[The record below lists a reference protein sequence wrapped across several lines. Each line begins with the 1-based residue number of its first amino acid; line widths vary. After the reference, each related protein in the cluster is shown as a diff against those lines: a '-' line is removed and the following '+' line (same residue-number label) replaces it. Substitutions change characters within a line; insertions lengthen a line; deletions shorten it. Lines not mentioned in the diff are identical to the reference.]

1 MNPAMLLQP
10 FANLLSKGHISMV
23 LLGRL
28 RLGSGFLKSFFTN
41 NETFLFIK
49 GRRAQVCRTFL
60 MHWFV
65 YLISKRSSS
74 RRAHSRKFFA
84 WSDPQ
89 RCIGVER

>member
-1 MNPAMLLQP
+1 MPAQCIDSTQFRAGYSALSAES
-10 FANLLSKGHISMV
+10 FAI
-23 LLGRL
+23 
-28 RLGSGFLKSFFTN
+28 LKSFFTN
-41 NETFLFIK
+41 NKTFLLIK
-49 GRRAQVCRTFL
+49 SRRAQVCRTLL

-65 YLISKRSSS
+65 YFISKRSSS